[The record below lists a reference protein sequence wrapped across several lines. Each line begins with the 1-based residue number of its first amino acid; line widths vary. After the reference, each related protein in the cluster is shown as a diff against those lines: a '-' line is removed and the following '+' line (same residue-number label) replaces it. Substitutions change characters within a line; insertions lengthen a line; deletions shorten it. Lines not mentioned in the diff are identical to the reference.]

1 MADLRSVLL
10 IDNDPAHAEVFRE
23 ALLIAKDGPFHG
35 DWAKTLSQG
44 VERLCQKGIWAI
56 FATSTIKLGWIGFS
70 KLVRTILSGV
80 RRSGPPR
87 EAVLRFL

>member
-1 MADLRSVLL
+1 MADLRSALL

-23 ALLIAKDGPFHG
+23 ALLIAKDGPFHSE
-35 DWAKTLSQG
+35 WAKTLSQG

-56 FATSTIKLGWIGFS
+56 FATSTIKHS

-80 RRSGPPR
+80 RRPGPPR